1 MRGKQFTAYAII
13 STLLEE
19 VAIAVIGFWV
29 LPIWIHIPVWV
40 VVLIMVGWAAYNILT
55 YRPSKKALDKEIPP
69 PGEAMIGLEGKA
81 KTRLDPDGMVQ
92 VHGGLWK
99 ARATDYIIDNGD
111 EIVVVG
117 IKRLTLFVAPLG
129 RSEPE
134 TSKADEKTTSC

>member
-19 VAIAVIGFWV
+19 IAIAVIGFWV
-29 LPIWIHIPVWV
+29 LPMWIHIPIWV

-81 KTRLDPDGMVQ
+81 KTRLESIEGTVPLPLDLPAGCGFYARCLEAKKGICNKDIPPLVEAKKK
-92 VHGGLWK
+92 HGVRCFL
-99 ARATDYIIDNGD
+99 YN
-111 EIVVVG
+111 
-117 IKRLTLFVAPLG
+117 
-129 RSEPE
+129 
-134 TSKADEKTTSC
+134 

>member
-55 YRPSKKALDKEIPP
+55 YRPSKKALDKEIPT
-69 PGEAMIGLEGKA
+69 PGEAMIGCEGKA
-81 KTRLDPDGMVQ
+81 KTRLAPDGMVQ

-99 ARATDYIIDNGD
+99 ARATDCTIDNGD